1 MGKIFFSHET
11 DRGSKGFAKNKHIT
25 RVNSK
30 GQYEDFDM
38 RNIFIFLQIKL
49 IFTWKVLYLA

>member
-49 IFTWKVLYLA
+49 IFT